1 MLSKYKHF
9 SIAFKLDEYDYANSF
24 FKKFGGFS
32 KFVKMEMKNEGYSDV
47 NELLEAAHILKS
59 SSLKEYNEI
68 EDSLSDG
75 L

>member
-1 MLSKYKHF
+1 MLSNYKHF
-9 SIAFKLDEYDYANSF
+9 SIAFKLDEYEYASNF

-32 KFVKMEMKNEGYSDV
+32 KFVKMEMKNEGYSGV
-47 NELLEAAHILKS
+47 NKLLKAAHVIKS